1 MALHL
6 NLNHELVRARAEARR
21 DPLKLTMMGLTIV
34 AALFVLQFFW
44 TMSTAA
50 LSAHER
56 DGKRREYAELGP
68 RAAAATTEDVE
79 LRKKLGNSERLQKRI
94 EGRFYWAPLLQLV
107 VENVP
112 GNIHV
117 TRFAGDVN
125 NDDSSKVQFK
135 IEGLVA
141 GAEPRGIAENFR
153 QRLGQVL
160 EKKYRNV
167 NATFRHLEDGTETVQ
182 IEGKPAPTATF
193 AINVQMQHGETG
205 APAPPPR
212 EPKKP

>member
-21 DPLKLTMMGLTIV
+21 DPLKLTMMGLIFV

-50 LSAHER
+50 LSTHER
-56 DGKRREYAELGP
+56 DGKRKQFAEMDP
-68 RAAAATTEDVE
+68 RATAATAEEVE

-94 EGRFYWAPLLQLV
+94 EGRFYWAPLLQVV

-125 NDDSSKVQFK
+125 IEDSSKVQFK

-153 QRLGQVL
+153 QKLGQVL
-160 EKKYRNV
+160 EKNYHNV
-167 NATFRHLEDGTETVQ
+167 TATFRHLEDGTETVQ
-182 IEGKPAPTATF
+182 IEGKPTPTATF
-193 AINVQMQHGETG
+193 AINVQMQHGQAV
-205 APAPPPR
+205 APTPPPR
-212 EPKKP
+212 EPRKP